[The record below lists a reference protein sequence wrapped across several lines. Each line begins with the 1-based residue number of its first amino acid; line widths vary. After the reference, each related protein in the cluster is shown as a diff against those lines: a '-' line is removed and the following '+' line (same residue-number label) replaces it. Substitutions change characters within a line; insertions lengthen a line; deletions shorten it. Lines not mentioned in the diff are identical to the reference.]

1 MPKLSPWPARDIN
14 SYLRNMKN
22 SPLRFP
28 YDKPIGKNTKDFIT
42 RCLTLNEKNR
52 ICWEEVFVHP
62 ILQSISGK

>member
-1 MPKLSPWPARDIN
+1 MFYEMLFGKTPWPARDIN

-42 RCLTLNEKNR
+42 RCLTLNEKSR
-52 ICWEEVFVHP
+52 ISWEEVFAHP
-62 ILQSISGK
+62 IL